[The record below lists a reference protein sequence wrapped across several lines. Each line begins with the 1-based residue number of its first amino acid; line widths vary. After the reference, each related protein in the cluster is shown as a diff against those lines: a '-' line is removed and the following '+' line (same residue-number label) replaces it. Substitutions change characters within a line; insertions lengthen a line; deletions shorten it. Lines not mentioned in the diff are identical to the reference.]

1 MLAQVPACARLAQ
14 EAVASGMCAVIG
26 LQSTGEANT
35 KASAELDDV
44 MDDFISAPQV
54 VLTQFLLK
62 QFPVTMPKD
71 MSRHSLQTLL
81 GMVGASLH
89 VCICVS
95 VFVCTHMRVYTYLV
109 CLKGK

>member
-1 MLAQVPACARLAQ
+1 MPACARLAQ

-54 VLTQFLLK
+54 VLTQFLTK
-62 QFPVTMPKD
+62 HFPVTRPKD
-71 MSRHSLQTLL
+71 LTPSQLKNLL
-81 GMVGASLH
+81 AMVRLPGSALS
-89 VCICVS
+89 VCACV
-95 VFVCTHMRVYTYLV
+95 
-109 CLKGK
+109 